1 MLVSVERGG
10 KSYKAIVPDDAPPE
24 HWAYGIVIGP
34 PDFEEVLPYD
44 LAYRLHQE
52 LFVRGLI
59 TFEDVRH
66 RNQELLAAWQSALK
80 YDAGKIY
87 EMYAA
92 MPVKE

>member
-1 MLVSVERGG
+1 MLVETIRGG
-10 KSYKAIVPDDAPPE
+10 KLYKAMVPDDAPPE
-24 HWAYGIVIGP
+24 TWGFGMIVGP
-34 PDFEEVLPYD
+34 PDFEDLLPYE
-44 LAYRLHQE
+44 LAVRLHNE
-52 LFVRGLI
+52 LYVRGLI